1 MTPRIP
7 RLNIPHNTIERIP
20 PPVVRTIDPPRIRG
34 IARPVVDVPT
44 PIINY
49 PTIDVPTEEELRMQM
64 DPKEEKQEEQDD
76 DTRDLPETPPVTPP
90 IVAPNTP
97 TITIGG
103 IEAPLP
109 EPAPLITAGATAVVT
124 ATVTLGAT
132 MAMTQVKKALDPAIK
147 SMARKRKVKIKNIK
161 PVLHYVLDTDGVD
174 IYQYSHEGT
183 KLIDTTQDI
192 ERYLR
197 DQVETNS
204 FYEIDNKIIIDD
216 RIKSK
221 FTKEGAMR
229 FKSLFAP
236 AKTIAKKLSSKF
248 AI

>member
-20 PPVVRTIDPPRIRG
+20 PPVIRTIDPPTVRG
-34 IARPVVDVPT
+34 IIRPVVDVPT

-49 PTIDVPTEEELRMQM
+49 PTIDVPTEEDLRIQM
-64 DPKEEKQEEQDD
+64 DPQEEEKSESEE
-76 DTRDLPETPPVTPP
+76 DTRDLPETPPVVTPS
-90 IVAPNTP
+90 TP

-229 FKSLFAP
+229 FKALFAP